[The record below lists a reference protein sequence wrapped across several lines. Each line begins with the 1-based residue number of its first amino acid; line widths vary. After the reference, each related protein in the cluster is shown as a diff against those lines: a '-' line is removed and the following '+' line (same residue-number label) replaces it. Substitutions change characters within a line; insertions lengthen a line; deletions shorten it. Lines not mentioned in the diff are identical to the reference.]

1 MEDVMRRLSLWAA
14 AVCFTF
20 ILASVREASGSGVI
34 VDIQSVPQDV
44 CRDSTLT
51 TYSFA
56 STPFTYRFSGN
67 CYLLNTRYALPIT
80 VPWTGV
86 GTFDPVSGKVTEE
99 INIPEPTAAQPSR
112 PYGRFTASMHCGGK
126 DPWREAAACGQ
137 IALFVNPP
145 VTAYAPNVWGQYS
158 RQVIQEVLNLY
169 PRAGRPVTSNLSA
182 NDRQA
187 LVASLQAHT
196 QAEAAR
202 QKQTQ
207 RLKQSVQPAPTLLD
221 NLAPYVVSPTAGSL
235 FMSMTTVPIK
245 LAPPP
250 RRMTVTAYLARIE
263 RMDAHGAWMIVT
275 NLPIGAAQASAPSG
289 YLGWGSGGSNGKSQS
304 YIAMPGTY
312 RISAQVSAPQPTGWS
327 QPVEF
332 VVNAPNKAIQRAPK
346 MFGQ

>member
-1 MEDVMRRLSLWAA
+1 MKVIGLLVAI
-14 AVCFTF
+14 VCFAF
-20 ILASVREASGSGVI
+20 VLARIHDVSASGVI
-34 VDIQSVPQDV
+34 VNIGSIPQDV

-51 TYSFA
+51 AYSFA

-112 PYGRFTASMHCGGK
+112 PYGRFAASMHCGGK

-137 IALFVNPP
+137 MMLSVNPP
-145 VTAYAPNVWGQYS
+145 VTAYAPNIYGEYS
-158 RQVIQEVLNLY
+158 KQVILEVLNLY
-169 PRAGRPVTSNLSA
+169 PRGGRPVTSNLSA
-182 NDRQA
+182 NERQT
-187 LVASLQAHT
+187 LVASLKAYT

-207 RLKQSVQPAPTLLD
+207 QLKQSVQPAPTLLA
-221 NLAPYVVSPTAGSL
+221 NLAPYVVSPAAGSL
-235 FMSMTTVPIK
+235 FMSMTAVPIK

-263 RMDAHGAWMIVT
+263 RKDAQGNWTLVT
-275 NLPIGAAQASAPSG
+275 NLPINIADASSASG
-289 YLGWGSGGSNGKSQS
+289 YLGWGASGNGKGAPM
-304 YIAMPGTY
+304 IAGPGTY

-327 QPVEF
+327 QPIEF
-332 VVNAPNKAIQRAPK
+332 VVNVPNKAIQRAPK

>member
-1 MEDVMRRLSLWAA
+1 MRGVSLRAA
-14 AVCFTF
+14 AACFTF
-20 ILASVREASGSGVI
+20 ILAWVHDASGSGVI
-34 VDIQSVPQDV
+34 VDIQSIPQDV

-51 TYSFA
+51 AYSFA

-86 GTFDPVSGKVTEE
+86 GTFDPASGKVTEE

-126 DPWREAAACGQ
+126 DPWREATACGQ
-137 IALFVNPP
+137 IALSVNPP
-145 VTAYAPNVWGQYS
+145 VTAYAPNIYGEYS

-169 PRAGRPVTSNLSA
+169 PRGGRPVTSNLSA

-187 LVASLQAHT
+187 LVASLQAYT

-207 RLKQSVQPAPTLLD
+207 RLKQSVQPAPTLLA
-221 NLAPYVVSPTAGSL
+221 NLAPYVVSPAAGSL
-235 FMSMTTVPIK
+235 FMSMTAVPIK

-263 RMDAHGAWMIVT
+263 RKDAQGNWTLVT
-275 NLPIGAAQASAPSG
+275 NLPINIADASSASG
-289 YLGWGSGGSNGKSQS
+289 YLGWGASGNGKGAPM
-304 YIAMPGTY
+304 IAGPGTY
-312 RISAQVSAPQPTGWS
+312 RISAQVSTPKPTGWS
-327 QPVEF
+327 EAVEF
-332 VVNAPNKAIQRAPK
+332 VVTAPNKTIQKAPK